1 MEGIRL
7 QKYISMCGIASRRKS
22 EEYILA
28 GKVIVNDEI
37 VKELG
42 TKVYDGDV
50 VEFEGRKIKINNDK
64 VYVVLNKPCGCVTT
78 SNDQFS
84 RKTVLDYI
92 DIDERIYPV
101 GRLDYNTSGLLFL
114 TNDGELTNKITHP
127 SSGLEKV
134 YIATVKGKI
143 DDRSIEILK
152 KGLIIEDY
160 KTLPANVSLIEL
172 NKNNS
177 IIRIG
182 IREGKNRQIRKM
194 MSEIGYDV
202 VKLMRIKIGVI
213 ELGDLPEGKWR
224 YLSKKEIKSLKVN

>member
-28 GKVIVNDEI
+28 GKVVVNDEI

-42 TKVYDGDV
+42 TKVYDDDV

-101 GRLDYNTSGLLFL
+101 GRLDYNTSGLLIL

-160 KTLPANVSLIEL
+160 KTLQQMLAC
-172 NKNNS
+172 
-177 IIRIG
+177 
-182 IREGKNRQIRKM
+182 
-194 MSEIGYDV
+194 
-202 VKLMRIKIGVI
+202 
-213 ELGDLPEGKWR
+213 
-224 YLSKKEIKSLKVN
+224 